1 MSLDLTEKE
10 LERLTS
16 VLSAS
21 SSSMLLHSKSESA
34 RAAAQASAH
43 KRLVKE
49 LTELAGYTQES
60 AKALATKIQ
69 TEEKEAKFAEEK
81 FKKERLREEKIVEG
95 FKKTYEGLKQF
106 AGGSVN
112 SAQTLYNTES
122 AFSAVIP
129 TMNLLGD
136 VVKNTMSAFSS
147 FASGIPILGGI
158 VQGFSN
164 VANVAVDV
172 TMKVMSTQLEAI
184 QKSVN
189 DFNTLSKAGLT
200 FGGEL
205 NSLYQSAQNAGMSMH
220 TYTKFVTSN
229 IESLSKFQGSLETSA
244 SSVGIM
250 STRLRQT
257 NPGLFS
263 MYGNVSDFAGAVAD
277 YASTMAGYG
286 IDVTKNTNY
295 LNRGAREYLFN
306 LKELSALTGKNAAT
320 LKKEEE
326 ARQKF
331 AAYSLERSQL
341 DSNQQA
347 NLDKAMASA
356 VKFGGEAAD
365 KYAME
370 YFANKGQIIS
380 PEALM
385 YQSNNQ
391 VATEL
396 IRNQIDLA
404 TKTKATQIEFMKSQA
419 EMVTDAFPAMLALA
433 KERKSQDALT
443 FAVKNPMLEMQNKA
457 DAAVI
462 AASVAVS
469 NAETVAS
476 TLIAN
481 RLQAEANDKLRATG
495 GATYGTTISRVADAA
510 EKYNI
515 DMDKL
520 MMKRVDEV
528 GLIVEKLIKINE
540 KLFGNEFTQAVFD
553 TAVDKFKSAID
564 LLLEKV
570 GGGGGG
576 NTTTTGSTI
585 SNILSN
591 PGDAVRAASEEMQRR
606 NQMAR
611 DQTGTGTAEAVSRSI
626 NPNAPQP
633 SGAAILNIPVKGN
646 EYAERGVPNEKLTSA
661 LNAIYDRFSKPSNW
675 QVTAGMD
682 LEHTKGEHFERRA
695 ADIKVRGVETY
706 QEVNKLAKQI
716 NEKAREAGIKGT
728 AEAHEDTDL
737 STGKGTGKYHIHYKL
752 SPEELLSMIID
763 GQVQERA
770 DRVAQLDESRQMNA
784 TLDKLVRALV

>member
-1 MSLDLTEKE
+1 MSLELTEKE

-34 RAAAQASAH
+34 QALARTTAH

-49 LTELAGYTQES
+49 LTELAGYTEDG

-69 TEEKEAKFAEEK
+69 AEEKEAKFAEEK

-172 TMKVMSTQLEAI
+172 TMKVMSMQLEAI

-205 NSLYQSAQNAGMSMH
+205 HSLQQSAQNAGMGMH

-229 IESLSKFQGSLETSA
+229 IESLSKFQGSLENSA

-331 AAYSLERSQL
+331 AAYSLERGQL
-341 DSNQQA
+341 EGNQQA

-404 TKTKATQIEFMKSQA
+404 TKTKVTQAEFMKSQA
-419 EMVTDAFPAMLALA
+419 EMVTTAFPAMLALA
-433 KERKSQDALT
+433 KERKPQDALT

-481 RLQAEANDKLRATG
+481 RSQAEANDNLRTTG

-510 EKYNI
+510 ETYNI
-515 DMDKL
+515 NMDKL
-520 MMKRVDEV
+520 MMKRVDEA
-528 GLIVEKLIKINE
+528 GLIVEKLIQINQ
-540 KLFGNEFTQAVFD
+540 KLFGNEFTQVVFD

-570 GGGGGG
+570 GGGGSGS
-576 NTTTTGSTI
+576 TTTTSSTTGSTI

-591 PGDAVRAASEEMQRR
+591 PVAAVNAASEEMQRR
-606 NQMAR
+606 NREAR
-611 DQTGTGTAEAVSRSI
+611 AQTGTGPAV
-626 NPNAPQP
+626 A
-633 SGAAILNIPVKGN
+633 GAVNQGGTGVALNIPVKNN
-646 EYAERGVPNEKLTSA
+646 EYSERAMPNEKLTRA
-661 LNAIYDRFSKPSNW
+661 LNSLYDKFGKPGNW
-675 QVTAGMD
+675 QVTAGND
-682 LEHTKGEHFERRA
+682 LEHTSGDHTMGRA
-695 ADIKVRGVETY
+695 ADIKVRGEETR
-706 QEVNKLAKQI
+706 KQAEDI
-716 NEKAREAGIKGT
+716 AETMNEKAKAAGIKGK
-728 AEAHEDTDL
+728 AEAHEDIDTT
-737 STGKGTGKYHIHYKL
+737 TGKGTGKYHIHYKL
-752 SPEELLSMIID
+752 SAEELVSMVIE
-763 GQVQERA
+763 GQNRLVDST
-770 DRVAQLDESRQMNA
+770 DRVVASTERTGDLIE
-784 TLDKLVRALV
+784 KLLRMA